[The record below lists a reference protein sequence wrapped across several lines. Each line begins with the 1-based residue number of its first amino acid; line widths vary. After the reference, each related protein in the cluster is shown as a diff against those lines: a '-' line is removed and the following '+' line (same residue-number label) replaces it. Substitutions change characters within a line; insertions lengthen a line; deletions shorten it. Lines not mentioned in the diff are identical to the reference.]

1 MKKTIT
7 KAVFPVAGMGT
18 RFLPATKANP
28 KEMLPIVDKPLI
40 QYAAEEAI
48 AAGIKELIFVT
59 SSNKRAIEDH
69 FDKNYELESELVKR
83 DKQQLLDI
91 VRGIL
96 PKGVSCVYV
105 RQPEARGLG
114 HAVLC
119 AQPVVGNEPFA
130 VILADDLIDDNNSGC
145 LAQMTRQFEQQGC
158 SILGVEE
165 IAPDETDKYGIVDV
179 TPWCDRLAR
188 VDAIVEKPKPDV
200 APSTLAVVGRYIL
213 SPRIFELL
221 ETQTVGAGGEIQLT
235 DAIARLLKGS
245 LVLAYRFQGKRYDCG
260 SKLGYLEAT
269 VQYALKHPELG
280 QEFKKFLGSLEG
292 DIAER
297 GARHRAA

>member
-119 AQPVVGNEPFA
+119 AQPVVGNDPFA
-130 VILADDLIDDNNSGC
+130 VILADDLIDDGSSGC
-145 LAQMTRQFEQQGC
+145 LAQMVQQFEQQGC
-158 SILGVEE
+158 GILGVEE
-165 IAPDETDKYGIVDV
+165 ISPDETDKYGIVDV

-188 VDAIVEKPKPDV
+188 VDAIVEKPRPDV

-213 SPRIFELL
+213 SPQIFELL
-221 ETQTVGAGGEIQLT
+221 ATQPTGAGGEIQLT
-235 DAIARLLKGS
+235 DAIARLLKNT
-245 LVLAYRFQGKRYDCG
+245 LVLAYRFHGKRYDCG
-260 SKLGYLEAT
+260 SKLGYLQAT
-269 VQYALKHPELG
+269 VQYALKHPNLG
-280 QEFKKFLGSLEG
+280 QEFRNYLQSLETNPAG
-292 DIAER
+292 RDVS
-297 GARHRAA
+297 HRVA